1 MIGFLHR
8 TQTLTIRDDRGRR
21 FPIRSPHL
29 RLEMK
34 ADETML
40 LWYRLAQV
48 RRDRESTATQVVG
61 WGVVLIACALL
72 TFACVRAAMAGN
84 TQRAVFLFV
93 FLPPVI
99 ALGYIWRQQM
109 DAALEK
115 LETARAKLP
124 PVCPSCRYHL
134 AGLPTEP
141 DGCTVCPECGAAWR
155 FGPAK
160 SANGA

>member
-34 ADETML
+34 ADETMV

-48 RRDRESTATQVVG
+48 RRDATSRVTTAVAWSLLGTVAVA
-61 WGVVLIACALL
+61 LIAIGVKMWVDGIPFSAAICFAISAGCLL
-72 TFACVRAAMAGN
+72 GMIAWRRSLRRELAKLESARAA
-84 TQRAVFLFV
+84 
-93 FLPPVI
+93 
-99 ALGYIWRQQM
+99 
-109 DAALEK
+109 
-115 LETARAKLP
+115 LP
-124 PVCPSCRYHL
+124 PVCPSCRYDL

-155 FGPAK
+155 FGTAK
-160 SANGA
+160 SAENT